1 MARPAPFSNWSGS
14 ISFTPAKQTSPRSA
28 KEVAT
33 AVKNA
38 HSSGSTVRPVGSG
51 HSSTPIFTTENTL
64 LSLDRMTGVLDA
76 DAQAGT
82 ARVLPG
88 TGLRDLGA
96 ELAEH
101 NLAMENLGDVDYQA
115 IAGAIATGTHG
126 SGITLGNLSSTMIG
140 GRLINGLGEEVPFGV
155 DAGAEADDDLLRAA
169 QVSLGTLGIFTS
181 LTLQVEEAYQ
191 LHRQNW
197 VTHIDWVLEN
207 FAELVESN
215 RSVDFYW
222 YPRSDLAQV
231 RMLNKPGEEPELKP
245 QGYLKK
251 EETAPNYEIIPNDR
265 MLKFEEMEYML
276 PLDTDLSAFRQV
288 RERIRAEH
296 RHRVGWRVLVRTIAE
311 DQAMLSNARERPT
324 MTIAL
329 LQNNTMPFKEYF
341 DDIQP
346 IFWEHQGRPHW
357 GKKHTLKAS
366 ELAELY
372 PEWEHF
378 GRIRRRMDPEG
389 VFMNDYLRELFG
401 EEER

>member
-1 MARPAPFSNWSGS
+1 
-14 ISFTPAKQTSPRSA
+14 
-28 KEVAT
+28 
-33 AVKNA
+33 
-38 HSSGSTVRPVGSG
+38 
-51 HSSTPIFTTENTL
+51 
-64 LSLDRMTGVLDA
+64 
-76 DAQAGT
+76 
-82 ARVLPG
+82 
-88 TGLRDLGA
+88 
-96 ELAEH
+96 
-101 NLAMENLGDVDYQA
+101 
-115 IAGAIATGTHG
+115 
-126 SGITLGNLSSTMIG
+126 
-140 GRLINGLGEEVPFGV
+140 
-155 DAGAEADDDLLRAA
+155 
-169 QVSLGTLGIFTS
+169 
-181 LTLQVEEAYQ
+181 
-191 LHRQNW
+191 
-197 VTHIDWVLEN
+197 
-207 FAELVESN
+207 
-215 RSVDFYW
+215 
-222 YPRSDLAQV
+222 
-231 RMLNKPGEEPELKP
+231 
-245 QGYLKK
+245 
-251 EETAPNYEIIPNDR
+251 
-265 MLKFEEMEYML
+265 ML

-372 PEWEHF
+372 PEWEDF